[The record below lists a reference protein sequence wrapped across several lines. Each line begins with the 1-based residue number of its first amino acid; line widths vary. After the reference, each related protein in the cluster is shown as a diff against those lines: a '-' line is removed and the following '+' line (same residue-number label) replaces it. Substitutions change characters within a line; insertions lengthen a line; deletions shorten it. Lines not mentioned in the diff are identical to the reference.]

1 MSRGRLPVAV
11 ALSFLLFAVAAAFI
25 VGSPERSVRG
35 ESSAWSFL
43 AAWQRKLEGTYVLD
57 ATFTRRI
64 TGSSASP
71 LVAPLRIA
79 QRPPAR
85 LVVGLGNVS
94 GRTADAVI
102 RCPAD
107 PAGNGRCFTAA
118 SAPPYSQEVADEL
131 ATLRSYLDG
140 PSPLYLVVD
149 FRDGCWRLD
158 LARALPSPPYGDH
171 ALFCF
176 DRRTG
181 APLLTVLERKE
192 ATDETRAQSVRATV
206 TDADLSPPAD
216 RGRPPG

>member
-1 MSRGRLPVAV
+1 MPGGRLPVAV
-11 ALSFLLFAVAAAFI
+11 ALALLLFAVLAAFI
-25 VGSPERSVRG
+25 VGSPERSARG
-35 ESSAWSFL
+35 PSAASSFL
-43 AAWQRKLEGTYVLD
+43 AAWEHKLEGTYVLD

-64 TGSSASP
+64 TGSTGSA
-71 LVAPLRIA
+71 LVEPLRIA

-85 LVVGLGNVS
+85 LVIGIGNVS

-107 PAGNGRCFTAA
+107 PAGNSRCFTAA
-118 SAPPYSQEVADEL
+118 GAVPYSQEVADEL

-140 PSPLYLVVD
+140 PAPLYRVVD

-176 DRRTG
+176 DERTG
-181 APLLTVLERKE
+181 APLLTVLERTE
-192 ATDETRAQSVRATV
+192 ATDETRAVTVRSTV
-206 TDADLSPPAD
+206 SDADLAPPAE
-216 RGRPPG
+216 RGTPSG

>member
-1 MSRGRLPVAV
+1 MVV
-11 ALSFLLFAVAAAFI
+11 ALSFLLFAVLAAFI

-35 ESSAWSFL
+35 ASAASSFL
-43 AAWQRKLEGTYVLD
+43 TAWQHKLEGTYLLD
-57 ATFTRRI
+57 ATFTRRVA
-64 TGSSASP
+64 GSSGSP

-79 QRPPAR
+79 QRPPSR

-107 PAGNGRCFTAA
+107 PAGNGRCF
-118 SAPPYSQEVADEL
+118 SAPGAQPYSQEVADEL

-140 PSPLYLVVD
+140 PTPLYRVVD

-192 ATDETRAQSVRATV
+192 ATDETRAVTVRSTV
-206 TDADLSPPAD
+206 TDADLTPPAD
-216 RGRPPG
+216 RGTPPG